1 MVEQLEYLQHGVPCT
16 ADGIACVGSSCPTH
30 ANDRQQPW
38 ISHLLCSVCRS
49 LCALSNI
56 QAANSHLAL
65 RDFTPASFL
74 EERFSR
80 FVMSAFFDITH
91 TTHYR
96 YAQTVVLGEHR
107 VLFRPRDSHD
117 LRVLATDMQ
126 VTPAPVDIRLI
137 QDVYSNSV
145 ALVQP
150 QSPATELKVV
160 CSFSVEHTG
169 TRALDFP
176 MSPHA
181 QSFPFL
187 YDPEERLALVHY
199 LSPYYDD
206 PNGSL
211 RAWANQFVGQDGLT
225 GARELLVD
233 MTQFIR
239 NSMQYRARYDQG
251 VQTPYDTLA
260 WQSGTCR
267 DFATLMIEAIR
278 QLGYAARFVSGYLYT
293 PWLDSA
299 DQAGVCAGATHAWV
313 QVYLPG
319 AGWIPFDPTNN
330 LIGGTDLIRVGVARH
345 ATLASPVSGSWHG
358 FPGDF
363 LGMEVDVQVHK
374 RG

>member
-1 MVEQLEYLQHGVPCT
+1 M
-16 ADGIACVGSSCPTH
+16 
-30 ANDRQQPW
+30 
-38 ISHLLCSVCRS
+38 SV
-49 LCALSNI
+49 
-56 QAANSHLAL
+56 
-65 RDFTPASFL
+65 
-74 EERFSR
+74 
-80 FVMSAFFDITH
+80 FFDITH

-96 YAQTVVLGEHR
+96 YARPVTLGEHR

-117 LRVLATDMQ
+117 LRVLATDMA
-126 VTPAPVDIRLI
+126 VTPTPGDIRLV

-176 MSPHA
+176 LAPRA
-181 QSFPFL
+181 QSFPFE
-187 YDPEERLALVHY
+187 YDEEERLALGPY

-206 PNGSL
+206 PGDVL
-211 RAWANQFVGQDGLT
+211 RTWATQFTLGQEVT
-225 GARELLVD
+225 GTRELLVD

-239 NSMQYRARYDQG
+239 NTFLYQARYDEG
-251 VQTPYDTLA
+251 VQTPHATL
-260 WQSGTCR
+260 QLESGTCR

-278 QLGYAARFVSGYLYT
+278 HLGYAARFVSGYLYT
-293 PWLDSA
+293 PWLDSGTQPA
-299 DQAGVCAGATHAWV
+299 ATPHPSGSTHAWL

-330 LIGGTDLIRVGVARH
+330 LVGGSDLIRVGVARH
-345 ATLASPVSGSWHG
+345 ASQASPVSGSWTG
-358 FPGDF
+358 APGDY

-374 RG
+374 VAA

>member
-1 MVEQLEYLQHGVPCT
+1 M
-16 ADGIACVGSSCPTH
+16 
-30 ANDRQQPW
+30 
-38 ISHLLCSVCRS
+38 SV
-49 LCALSNI
+49 
-56 QAANSHLAL
+56 
-65 RDFTPASFL
+65 
-74 EERFSR
+74 
-80 FVMSAFFDITH
+80 FFDIIH

-96 YAQTVVLGEHR
+96 YAQPVSLGEHR

-117 LRVLATDMQ
+117 LRVLATDMR
-126 VTPAPVDIRLI
+126 VTPTPVDIRLI

-160 CSFSVEHTG
+160 CTFSVEHTG

-176 MSPHA
+176 LSPRA
-181 QSFPFL
+181 QTFPFD
-187 YDPEERLALVHY
+187 YDDEERLVLAPY
-199 LSPYYDD
+199 LTPYYDD
-206 PNGSL
+206 PDGML
-211 RAWANQFVGQDGLT
+211 RTWAKQFTLGQDVT
-225 GARELLVD
+225 GTRELLAA

-239 NSMQYRARYDQG
+239 DTMQYRARFDHG
-251 VQTPYDTLA
+251 VQTPYDTLRL
-260 WQSGTCR
+260 QSGTCR

-293 PWLDSA
+293 PWLDSELP
-299 DQAGVCAGATHAWV
+299 AGTGSTHAWL

-345 ATLASPVSGSWHG
+345 ASLASPVSGSWHG

-363 LGMEVDVQVHK
+363 LGIEVDVRVHK
-374 RG
+374 RT